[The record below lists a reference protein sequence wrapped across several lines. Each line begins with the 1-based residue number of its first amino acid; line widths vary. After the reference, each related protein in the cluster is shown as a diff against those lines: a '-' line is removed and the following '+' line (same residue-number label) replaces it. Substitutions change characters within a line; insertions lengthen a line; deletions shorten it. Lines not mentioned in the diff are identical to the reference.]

1 MADHASHMAEYEL
14 KTGSKVTL
22 DVVIG
27 DAASGNVA
35 VSLDRDEL
43 YSGRGRKRITVGR
56 EPALRGKV
64 LQAVAVVSRVVSPA
78 NRVSVTLTLR
88 GGRETEAISLWAP
101 VDDGSDVELLA
112 RVMFT

>member
-14 KTGSKVTL
+14 RAGSKVTL

-35 VSLDRDEL
+35 VSLDREEL
-43 YSGRGRKRITVGR
+43 YSGRSRKQIKVGR
-56 EPALRGKV
+56 EPSLRGKV
-64 LQAVAVVSRVVSPA
+64 LQAVAVASRVVPES

-88 GGRETEAISLWAP
+88 GGHKTEKISLWEA